1 MERKIEKL
9 LLDWKNSKK
18 RMPLIV
24 NGARQV
30 GKTYILK
37 DFGNKNYDKVLHVN
51 LESNFRAREA
61 FESDLIPKN
70 IIERL
75 EAIYGERIEK
85 GRSLLILD
93 EIQSSERALTS
104 LKYFCEDAPEYHVA
118 AAGSLLGV
126 AINREKFSFPVGKVD
141 ELNLYPLDF
150 EEFLWA
156 MGKLQLSQIIKQHY
170 ESNKPLDE
178 ALHNEAISLLKKY
191 YIIGGM
197 PGVVKNYIENE
208 SLLEVVDIQNRI
220 LNEYVSDMSKY
231 ATGSTAVKIRSCYNS
246 IPAQLAKENRKFQY
260 KVVQRGGTA
269 SIFGESIEWL
279 KNAGVVLNCQL
290 ISQGNIP
297 IPVYVDLSD
306 FKLYMSDTGLLTMKS
321 NMPHSMILS
330 NVSTDIKF
338 LGSITENFVAQTLTA
353 NGFSLYYWKSDSKAE
368 VDFVV
373 QKDEYVIPIEVK
385 AGTHV
390 KSKSLGVFNEK
401 FQIQKSIRTSMRNFG
416 LDNGI
421 KSVPLYALFCLKPH

>member
-170 ESNKPLDE
+170 ESNEPLDE
-178 ALHNEAISLLKKY
+178 ALHNEAISLLKK
-191 YIIGGM
+191 
-197 PGVVKNYIENE
+197 
-208 SLLEVVDIQNRI
+208 
-220 LNEYVSDMSKY
+220 
-231 ATGSTAVKIRSCYNS
+231 
-246 IPAQLAKENRKFQY
+246 
-260 KVVQRGGTA
+260 
-269 SIFGESIEWL
+269 
-279 KNAGVVLNCQL
+279 
-290 ISQGNIP
+290 
-297 IPVYVDLSD
+297 
-306 FKLYMSDTGLLTMKS
+306 
-321 NMPHSMILS
+321 
-330 NVSTDIKF
+330 
-338 LGSITENFVAQTLTA
+338 
-353 NGFSLYYWKSDSKAE
+353 
-368 VDFVV
+368 
-373 QKDEYVIPIEVK
+373 
-385 AGTHV
+385 
-390 KSKSLGVFNEK
+390 
-401 FQIQKSIRTSMRNFG
+401 
-416 LDNGI
+416 
-421 KSVPLYALFCLKPH
+421 

>member
-170 ESNKPLDE
+170 ESNEPLDE

-197 PGVVKNYIENE
+197 PGVVKKYIENE

-231 ATGSTAVKIRSCYNS
+231 ATGSTAVKIRACYNS

-279 KNAGVVLNCQL
+279 KNTGVVLNCQL